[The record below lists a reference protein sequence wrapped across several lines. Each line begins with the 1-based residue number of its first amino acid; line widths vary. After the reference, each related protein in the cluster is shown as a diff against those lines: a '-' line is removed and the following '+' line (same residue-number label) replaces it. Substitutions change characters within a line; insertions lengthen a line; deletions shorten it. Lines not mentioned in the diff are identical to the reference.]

1 MLHRAKQLGGL
12 GKLQAQALAFLADH
26 HIAVSGVAAQ
36 TGEAMIGVNQ
46 LKSAGDEAQWCAPP
60 LPASLIAMIDLFAS
74 TPPALDGIHV
84 GIGGW
89 VYAPWRA
96 GMFYPEGL
104 VQRRELEYASRHVTA
119 IEINGTYYGAQKP
132 ATYAKWRDEVPPGF
146 VFSAKAPRRITQ
158 SRKLA
163 GTKTQVEDFIGG
175 IVELGQT
182 LGPLVWQFEQG
193 HRLQT
198 DDLDGFLSLLPRRAG
213 HRALRHVLEIRDH
226 DAMDASLVAMVRRHG
241 VATVFTDS
249 EEHPSFADLSTDVV
263 YARLMRSQAQLHAG
277 YPAPALARWAERIQA
292 WRRGEDPADLPHV
305 DAATRVARTPR
316 EVFVFFI
323 SAAKERNPAAA
334 MALLQGLSSR

>member
-1 MLHRAKQLGGL
+1 M
-12 GKLQAQALAFLADH
+12 
-26 HIAVSGVAAQ
+26 
-36 TGEAMIGVNQ
+36 T
-46 LKSAGDEAQWCAPP
+46 
-60 LPASLIAMIDLFAS
+60 DLFAS
-74 TPPALDGIHV
+74 APPALEGIHI

-119 IEINGTYYGAQKP
+119 IEINGTYYGTQKP

-163 GTKTQVEDFIGG
+163 GTRAQVEDFIGG
-175 IVELGQT
+175 IVELGDT

-193 HRLQT
+193 HRLQA
-198 DDLDGFLSLLPRRAG
+198 DDLDAFLSLLPKRAG
-213 HRALRHVLEIRDH
+213 PRALRHVLEIRDH
-226 DAMDASLVAMVRRHG
+226 DAVDASLPALVRSHG

-249 EEHPSFADLSTDVV
+249 DEHPSFADLSTDFV
-263 YARLMRSQAQLHAG
+263 YARLMRSQARLHAG

-305 DAATRVARTPR
+305 DASAAPARQPR

-334 MALLQGLSSR
+334 MALLKEVSARQGS